1 MKQWKFGF
9 GALLAAALTTAAL
22 GLARAD
28 DDEEEH
34 ERRGRPMDSTY
45 SEECGACHVAFPPGL
60 LSRQSWQALMRGLP
74 EHFGTDAS
82 LDAATAARI
91 EAYLQGS
98 AGRHQT
104 RGADGR
110 PLLRITETGWF
121 RREHRSGEHG
131 MTWAVFDSKE
141 VGSAANC
148 QACHRGAAEGRYG
161 EREIRLPRIAAA
173 RSQN

>member
-1 MKQWKFGF
+1 MKQWKFGL
-9 GALLAAALTTAAL
+9 GALLAAALATAVL
-22 GLARAD
+22 GVARAD
-28 DDEEEH
+28 DDEEESG
-34 ERRGRPMDSTY
+34 RRGIAMDPTY

-60 LSRQSWQALMRGLP
+60 LSRQSWQAVMGGLT

-91 EAYLQGS
+91 DAYLQAS
-98 AGRHQT
+98 AGRRET

-121 RREHRSGEHG
+121 RREHRPGEHG
-131 MTWAVFDSKE
+131 MTRTVFDSTE